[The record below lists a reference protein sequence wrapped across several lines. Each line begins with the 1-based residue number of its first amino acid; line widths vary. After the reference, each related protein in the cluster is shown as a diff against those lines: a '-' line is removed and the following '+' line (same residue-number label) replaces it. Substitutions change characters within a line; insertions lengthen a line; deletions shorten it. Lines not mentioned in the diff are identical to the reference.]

1 QIVETLRRSASAHVP
16 RRRVAAVEAN
26 VRDRR
31 RRRDERLRDVLA
43 AGARRVDD
51 DPGHTPLLEEA
62 KQLRAYVLRVPRLMA
77 RFEQEHVVADLV
89 ARPLEVVERR

>member
-1 QIVETLRRSASAHVP
+1 
-16 RRRVAAVEAN
+16 
-26 VRDRR
+26 
-31 RRRDERLRDVLA
+31 
-43 AGARRVDD
+43 GARRVDD

-89 ARPLEVVERR
+89 ARPLEVVERRGLPDDVRRHLEQDAAELPRRAQRLERGEEHLEDASPQLARRP